1 MSKAWVCTDA
11 ECRFNIRI
19 VNREI
24 SFTGAIVRSDT

>member
-1 MSKAWVCTDA
+1 MSNVWVCTDA

-24 SFTGAIVRSDT
+24 SFTGAIFRSDT